1 MEVILL
7 ERIENLGQMGDVV
20 KVRPGFARNY
30 LLPQGKALRSNK
42 ENLAIFEQQ
51 RAQLEADNLKRRTE
65 AEAVAKKL
73 DGTSIVIIRQA
84 GDSGQLYG
92 SVSSRDISEAVT
104 ESGTTISRNQVILD
118 RPIKMLG
125 LHEIRLRLHPEVSV
139 HVTINVAR
147 SEAEA
152 EMQAKSGRFVSADEL
167 ARAEE
172 AAEAEALAAA
182 EAQAAAEEASIDEE
196 LAQGEALAESGSSAE
211 EG

>member
-104 ESGTTISRNQVILD
+104 ESGTTISRNQVVLD

-196 LAQGEALAESGSSAE
+196 LAQGEALAESGSPAE

>member
-104 ESGTTISRNQVILD
+104 ESGTTISRNQVVLD

-211 EG
+211 

>member
-20 KVRPGFARNY
+20 RVRPGFARNF
-30 LLPQGKALRSNK
+30 LLPQGEALRSNR
-42 ENLAIFEQQ
+42 ENLAVFEQQ
-51 RAQLEADNLKRRTE
+51 RAQLEADNLKRRSE
-65 AEAVAKKL
+65 AEAVAKRL
-73 DGTSIVIIRQA
+73 EGSNIVMIRQA

-92 SVSSRDISEAVT
+92 SVSSRDISDAVT
-104 ESGTTISRNQVILD
+104 EGGTTIDRTQVVHD

-125 LHEIRLRLHPEVSV
+125 LHDLRLRLHPEVSV
-139 HVTINVAR
+139 HVSINVAR

-152 EMQAKSGRFVSADEL
+152 EMQAESGRFVSADEL

-182 EAQAAAEEASIDEE
+182 DEAAAAEEAAAEEAAGNAELGVEETAEDEE
-196 LAQGEALAESGSSAE
+196 
-211 EG
+211 

>member
-65 AEAVAKKL
+65 AEAVAKKV

-104 ESGTTISRNQVILD
+104 ESGTTISRNQVVLD

>member
-104 ESGTTISRNQVILD
+104 ESGTTISRNQVVLD

-182 EAQAAAEEASIDEE
+182 EAQAAAEEASIDGESV
-196 LAQGEALAESGSSAE
+196 QGEALAESGSSAE

>member
-20 KVRPGFARNY
+20 RVRPGFARNF
-30 LLPQGKALRSNK
+30 LLPQGKALRSNR
-42 ENLAIFEQQ
+42 ENLAVFEQQ
-51 RAQLEADNLKRRTE
+51 RAQLEADNLKRRSE
-65 AEAVAKKL
+65 AEAVAKRL
-73 DGTSIVIIRQA
+73 DGSNIVMIRQA

-92 SVSSRDISEAVT
+92 SVSSRDISDAVT
-104 ESGTTISRNQVILD
+104 EGGTTIDRTQVVLD

-125 LHEIRLRLHPEVSV
+125 LHDIRLRLHPEVSV
-139 HVTINVAR
+139 HVSINVAR

-152 EMQAKSGRFVSADEL
+152 EMQAESGRFVSADEL

-182 EAQAAAEEASIDEE
+182 DEAAAAEEAAAEEAAGNAELGVEETAEDEE
-196 LAQGEALAESGSSAE
+196 
-211 EG
+211 

>member
-104 ESGTTISRNQVILD
+104 ESGTTISRNQVVLD

-182 EAQAAAEEASIDEE
+182 EAQAAAEEASIDGESV
-196 LAQGEALAESGSSAE
+196 QGEALAESGSSAE
-211 EG
+211 EE

>member
-20 KVRPGFARNY
+20 QVKPGFARNY

-42 ENLAIFEQQ
+42 QNLAIFEQQ
-51 RAQLEADNLKRRTE
+51 RAQLEAENLTRRNE

-104 ESGTTISRNQVILD
+104 ESGTTISRNQVVLD

>member
-1 MEVILL
+1 MILL

-104 ESGTTISRNQVILD
+104 ESGTTISRNQVVLD

>member
-104 ESGTTISRNQVILD
+104 ESGTTISRNQVVLD

>member
-20 KVRPGFARNY
+20 RVRPGFARNF

-42 ENLAIFEQQ
+42 ENLAVFEQQ
-51 RAQLEADNLKRRTE
+51 RAQLEADNLKRRSE
-65 AEAVAKKL
+65 AEAVAKRL
-73 DGTSIVIIRQA
+73 DGSNIVMIRQA

-92 SVSSRDISEAVT
+92 SVSSRDISDAVT
-104 ESGTTISRNQVILD
+104 EGGTTIDRTQVVLD

-125 LHEIRLRLHPEVSV
+125 LHDIRLRLHPEVSV
-139 HVTINVAR
+139 HVSINVAR

-152 EMQAKSGRFVSADEL
+152 EMQAESGRFVSADEL

-182 EAQAAAEEASIDEE
+182 DEAAAAEEAAAEEAAGNAELGVEETAEDEE
-196 LAQGEALAESGSSAE
+196 
-211 EG
+211 

>member
-104 ESGTTISRNQVILD
+104 ESGTTISRNQVVLD

-147 SEAEA
+147 
-152 EMQAKSGRFVSADEL
+152 
-167 ARAEE
+167 
-172 AAEAEALAAA
+172 
-182 EAQAAAEEASIDEE
+182 
-196 LAQGEALAESGSSAE
+196 
-211 EG
+211 